1 MNRSTRRRMGTVA
14 LLFGMFVLTAG
25 FIAGPAQASAARADA
40 GPSKKDP
47 GGNNGTVKIHDVGD
61 LQAHPDNDPHVTCP
75 FEIDFYNFDANQ
87 HLNATIAAQPPSGN
101 GEVVW
106 TGDIT
111 AHPGTA
117 DADNPGAGNDFDGD
131 IVVSTL
137 DLSGLTEHPIQGFHL
152 KLTITGDGNDG
163 ITKHK
168 VFWVKGCGSNGTT
181 TTEGSTSTTEGS
193 TSTTE
198 ESTSTTEGSTSTTE
212 KSTSTT
218 EESTSTT
225 KGSAT
230 TIVGEGTTTT
240 SGDTEPPV
248 TDRVLTTSTTAL
260 VLGNDVQATST
271 TATVLGEVLNRTA
284 PPVAA
289 AQLPRT
295 GSSIMEWGVPLGI
308 ALVLLGLVLLSYE
321 NVLAAAKS

>member
-14 LLFGMFVLTAG
+14 LLFGMLVLTVG
-25 FIAGPAQASAARADA
+25 FVTGPAQASAARGDA

-47 GGNNGTVKIHDVGD
+47 TGDNGTVKIHDVGD
-61 LQAHPDNDPHVTCP
+61 PQAHPDNDPHVTCP

-87 HLNATIAAQPPSGN
+87 HLNASITAQPPSGS

-111 AHPGTA
+111 ADPGTT
-117 DADNPGAGNDFDGD
+117 DADNPGAGKDFDGD
-131 IVVSTL
+131 IAVSTL

-152 KLTITGDGNDG
+152 ELTITGDAGDG

-168 VFWVKGCGSNGTT
+168 VFWVKGCGTQGSTTTEGSTT
-181 TTEGSTSTTEGS
+181 TTEGSTTTTEGS
-193 TSTTE
+193 TT
-198 ESTSTTEGSTSTTE
+198 TTEGSTTTTE
-212 KSTSTT
+212 
-218 EESTSTT
+218 
-225 KGSAT
+225 GS
-230 TIVGEGTTTT
+230 TTTT
-240 SGDTEPPV
+240 RHDPGTPV
-248 TDRVLTTSTTAL
+248 TSAL
-260 VLGNDVQATST
+260 VLGNDLQATST

-284 PPVAA
+284 APVAA

-295 GSSIMEWGVPLGI
+295 GSSIVQWGVPLGI

-321 NVLAAAKS
+321 NLLAAAKS